1 MKFRHIIIIINPII
15 TNSIKNIMN
24 IKEIWSKR
32 PSWVNKYSITLFV
45 FFIYIAFIDDYS
57 LLKRF
62 DLYRQQKHVDDDIE
76 FYEERI
82 KTTQENITN
91 LCKND
96 STLERYAREQ
106 YLMHADDED
115 VFLIEE
121 PE

>member
-1 MKFRHIIIIINPII
+1 
-15 TNSIKNIMN
+15 MN
-24 IKEIWSKR
+24 IRSLWYKR
-32 PSWVNKYSITLFV
+32 PFWINKYTITFV
-45 FFIYIAFIDDYS
+45 IFFIFIAFIDEYS
-57 LLKRF
+57 FLKRF
-62 DLYRQQKHVDDDIE
+62 ELYRQQKRVNDDIE

-82 KTTQENITN
+82 SKTDENITN

-106 YLMHADDED
+106 YLMHAEDED